1 MRECFKIKMDLINKG
16 KILQKG
22 HEKLEFM
29 IIKIL
34 KATFVNRIIIT
45 LIGKLM
51 HHIFFLKINK
61 FELVTIV
68 FKQTIKN
75 VISFEIKN

>member
-22 HEKLEFM
+22 HEKLELM

-68 FKQTIKN
+68 LKQTIKN